1 MTLRKLLREANLPS
15 KALFFFPE
23 QDMTGVGLTKMLV
36 HKEEAVVGGMVTVN
50 WEGQI
55 VQAKLIALSGKCP
68 LHLQLSV
75 RIHVRVS
82 RLALL
87 YQIIYLQFT
96 YCLIVCFP
104 L

>member
-1 MTLRKLLREANLPS
+1 MLHEANLLS

-23 QDMTGVGLTKMLV
+23 ENMTGIRPTKMIV

-55 VQAKLIALSGKCP
+55 VQAKLIALSGKCS

-75 RIHVRVS
+75 RVRIRVS

-87 YQIIYLQFT
+87 YQIYLQFT
-96 YCLIVCFP
+96 YRLIVCFP

>member
-23 QDMTGVGLTKMLV
+23 EDMTGIGPTKMIV

-50 WEGQI
+50 WEGEI

-75 RIHVRVS
+75 RVS
-82 RLALL
+82 IVACCTKYIYSLL
-87 YQIIYLQFT
+87 T
-96 YCLIVCFP
+96 V
-104 L
+104 

>member
-1 MTLRKLLREANLPS
+1 MLREANLSS
-15 KALFFFPE
+15 KALFFFPGE
-23 QDMTGVGLTKMLV
+23 DMTGIRPTKMIV
-36 HKEEAVVGGMVTVN
+36 HKEEAVVGRMVTVN

-68 LHLQLSV
+68 LHLQLSICV
-75 RIHVRVS
+75 HVHVS

-87 YQIIYLQFT
+87 YQIYLQYT
-96 YCLIVCFP
+96 YRLIVCFP